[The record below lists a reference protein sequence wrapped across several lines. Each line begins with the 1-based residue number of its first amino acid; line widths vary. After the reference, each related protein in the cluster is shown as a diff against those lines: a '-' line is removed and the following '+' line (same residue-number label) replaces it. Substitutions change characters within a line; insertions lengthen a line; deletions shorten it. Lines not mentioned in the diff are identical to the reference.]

1 MPTSYFLKELYVSGF
16 FWSSLCL
23 LHGIVVY
30 TALTPVKCSII
41 WIYHHLSILLL
52 MDVWAVSYLYL
63 LWESY
68 YEYSHMS
75 LFVDMF
81 SFLLS
86 KYSGVKLLG
95 LRVGIKFY
103 FIKSCHKV
111 FKVLV
116 QLYMS
121 ISNVCEI
128 QLFHVFVHIK
138 YCLAYSLQPL

>member
-1 MPTSYFLKELYVSGF
+1 MSGF

-52 MDVWAVSYLYL
+52 MDVWAVSHLYL

-75 LFVDMF
+75 LFVNMF

-103 FIKSCHKV
+103 FIKSCQKV

-116 QLYMS
+116 PLYMS

-128 QLFHVFVHIK
+128 QLFHVFALIK
-138 YCLAYSLQPL
+138 YCLAFSLQPL